1 MNAELIQEV
10 ADGIYQIRG
19 RQGAAHIYI
28 VKGSRRTVMIDSG
41 LSQTFAITQSALAEL
56 GMTPGDIDL
65 VLLTHDHIDHAGGA
79 PLMPTSCVVAAHRM
93 SAEKLALKDEFAQYN
108 QVFAAGFA
116 HVQVDVCLEHG
127 SIIDT
132 GSHQLE
138 VIYTPGHCSGAI
150 CLYEHRTRAMFT
162 ADVIMANGVVG
173 GVVASGNISDF
184 IGSLR
189 RLRPWHIDLLL
200 PGHGATSTE
209 ALRCIDIGI
218 ARLETLLRETRDIFS
233 AMTGADHGY
242 ASIMRSLRGLNAAS
256 HPDADA
262 G

>member
-1 MNAELIQEV
+1 
-10 ADGIYQIRG
+10 
-19 RQGAAHIYI
+19 
-28 VKGSRRTVMIDSG
+28 
-41 LSQTFAITQSALAEL
+41 
-56 GMTPGDIDL
+56 
-65 VLLTHDHIDHAGGA
+65 
-79 PLMPTSCVVAAHRM
+79 M

-108 QVFAAGFA
+108 QVFAAAFA

-173 GVVASGNISDF
+173 GVVATGNIRDF
-184 IGSLR
+184 IGSFR
-189 RLRPWHIDLLL
+189 RLPPWHIDLLL

-218 ARLETLLRETRDIFS
+218 ARLETLLRETREVFS

-242 ASIMRSLRGLNAAS
+242 ASIIRSLEGLNAAS
-256 HPDADA
+256 RPDADA